1 MTTAAI
7 IKYKDTISGEQVS
20 LSVTDIKKLFCPLAT
35 DQEAM
40 LFLELCR
47 HQGLNPFV
55 RDAYLLKY
63 DEKRP
68 ATMVVGKDSF
78 TKRAEAHPQFAGM
91 AAGVVVQKE
100 NGEIENRKGSLILE
114 GEKLVGGWAE
124 VHRHDRQIPIEIPV
138 SFKEYST
145 GQASW
150 VKMPGTMIRKVAL
163 VQALREAFPS
173 TFAGLYDSAEMG
185 VDLPAESKVVNAPTA
200 PPVAP
205 EALEEIEEQFVEQPQ
220 QQPQPPQ
227 QAPVIEVDETEYGVC
242 PMHNV
247 AWKGSNEAVTAQF
260 GKTMLSHY
268 WKDISPKPYCQFS
281 PVYYDVLSAAFEG
294 AYGAATDD
302 AVNNWLKNHY
312 GNRPWSKLEWGEQLK
327 AVAKLQEQ
335 SLAAIRPEAPQRL
348 SVIEAEEDED
358 GPPDVIWEVTV

>member
-114 GEKLVGGWAE
+114 GGEGLADALGMLGQK
-124 VHRHDRQIPIEIPV
+124 IV
-138 SFKEYST
+138 SELCRS
-145 GQASW
+145 
-150 VKMPGTMIRKVAL
+150 
-163 VQALREAFPS
+163 
-173 TFAGLYDSAEMG
+173 
-185 VDLPAESKVVNAPTA
+185 LPP
-200 PPVAP
+200 
-205 EALEEIEEQFVEQPQ
+205 
-220 QQPQPPQ
+220 
-227 QAPVIEVDETEYGVC
+227 
-242 PMHNV
+242 
-247 AWKGSNEAVTAQF
+247 
-260 GKTMLSHY
+260 
-268 WKDISPKPYCQFS
+268 
-281 PVYYDVLSAAFEG
+281 
-294 AYGAATDD
+294 AT
-302 AVNNWLKNHY
+302 
-312 GNRPWSKLEWGEQLK
+312 RMRFWS
-327 AVAKLQEQ
+327 
-335 SLAAIRPEAPQRL
+335 S
-348 SVIEAEEDED
+348 S
-358 GPPDVIWEVTV
+358 

>member
-220 QQPQPPQ
+220 QQPIPRQQAPQ
-227 QAPVIEVDETEYGVC
+227 QAVVIEQDETEYGVC
-242 PMHNV
+242 PMHNEP
-247 AWKGSNEAVTAQF
+247 WRGSPPEITEKY
-260 GKTMLSHY
+260 GLLLSHSQQGGGY
-268 WKDISPKPYCQFS
+268 CKFGVIYKDIFISSF
-281 PVYYDVLSAAFEG
+281 AGAFG
-294 AYGAATDD
+294 SYTDP
-302 AVNNWLKNHY
+302 AGIQWLKDNY
-312 GNRPWSKLEWGEQLK
+312 GNRTWSKLEWIEQLQ
-327 AVAKLQEQ
+327 AVEELQEQ
-335 SLAAIRPEAPQRL
+335 SLAAIRPEATQRL
-348 SVIEAEEDED
+348 SVVEAEEDGD
-358 GPPDVIWEVTV
+358 GDSDARWEVTV

>member
-260 GKTMLSHY
+260 GKVMLSHY
-268 WKDISPKPYCQFS
+268 WKQYSPKPYCQFQ

-327 AVAKLQEQ
+327 AVEQLQEQ
-335 SLAAIRPEAPQRL
+335 SLAAIRPEATQRL
-348 SVIEAEEDED
+348 SVIEAEEDGD
-358 GPPDVIWEVTV
+358 GDSDVIWEVTV